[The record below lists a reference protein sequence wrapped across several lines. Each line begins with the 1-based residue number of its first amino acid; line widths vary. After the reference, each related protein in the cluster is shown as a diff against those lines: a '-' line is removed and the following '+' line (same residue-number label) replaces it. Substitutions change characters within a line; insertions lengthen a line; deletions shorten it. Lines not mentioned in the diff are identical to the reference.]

1 MSHCIFCNI
10 AEHKTPADILYEGNE
25 IMVFRDINP
34 QAPVHLL
41 TIPKKHI
48 AKISEMEAED
58 QQLVGKIIYIAKQVA
73 QEQGISESGFRM
85 VFNNG
90 RHGGQDVH
98 HIHLHLLGG
107 RPMRWP
113 PG

>member
-10 AEHKTPADILYEGNE
+10 TKHKTPADILYEDDDV
-25 IMVFRDINP
+25 MVFRDINP

-48 AKISEMEAED
+48 SKISEMEVED
-58 QQLVGKIIYIAKQVA
+58 QQLVGKIIYIAKQIA

-107 RPMRWP
+107 RPMHWP

>member
-1 MSHCIFCNI
+1 MSNCIFCNI
-10 AEHKTPADILYEGNE
+10 AEHKTPADILYEDDE
-25 IMVFRDINP
+25 VMVFRDINP

-73 QEQGISESGFRM
+73 QEQGISESGYRM

-107 RPMRWP
+107 RPMHWP

>member
-1 MSHCIFCNI
+1 MLPCIFCNI
-10 AEHKTPADILYEGNE
+10 TQHKMSADILYEDDE
-25 IMVFRDINP
+25 VMVIRDINP
-34 QAPVHLL
+34 QAPVHIL
-41 TIPKKHI
+41 TIPKIHI
-48 AKISEMEAED
+48 AKISDIEEKN
-58 QQLVGKIIYIAKQVA
+58 QQLIGKMIFTAKQVA
-73 QEQGISESGFRM
+73 EEQGISETGFRM

-98 HIHLHLLGG
+98 HLHLHLLGG

>member
-10 AEHKTPADILYEGNE
+10 AEHKIPADILYEDDE
-25 IMVFRDINP
+25 VMVFRDINP

-58 QQLVGKIIYIAKQVA
+58 QLLVGKIIYIAKQVA

-107 RPMRWP
+107 RPMHWP

>member
-10 AEHKTPADILYEGNE
+10 AEHKTPADILYEDDE
-25 IMVFRDINP
+25 VMVFRDINP

-58 QQLVGKIIYIAKQVA
+58 QQLVGKIIYTAKQVA
-73 QEQGISESGFRM
+73 QDQGISESGFRM
-85 VFNNG
+85 VFNND